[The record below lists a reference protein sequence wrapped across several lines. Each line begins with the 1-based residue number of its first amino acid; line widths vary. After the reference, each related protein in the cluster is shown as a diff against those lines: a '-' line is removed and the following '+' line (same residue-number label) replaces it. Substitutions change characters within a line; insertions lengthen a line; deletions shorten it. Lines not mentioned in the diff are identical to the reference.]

1 MLYSTIEKVQ
11 FDLNVTCNAF
21 CPGCHRYAFVDNQM
35 YLNPH
40 LNFNSN
46 ISTDIIERVMENP
59 RLSDDVWVDMVGL
72 VGEPIAHKDFLLIT
86 DIIYKY
92 RPNANLNIHT
102 NGGLRSVEF
111 FTALGDKIKRQGP
124 GSSVTFSID
133 GLEDTNN
140 IYRIGVI
147 WEKVIENAKAIV
159 STGANVTWKCIE
171 FPWNT
176 HQQNEIEQSAKDMG
190 MNFRWER
197 NRDKGSKRM
206 KLYMDAINNRFH
218 KKTPAPINVNPNA
231 EIGQGYTFSFP
242 KIKDRCFDEK
252 SIYINYDG
260 RVLPCCM
267 FNAATTDEQY
277 MKEIDSFIYGTDSEW
292 NNLHTNSLEEVMD
305 NMWWKMLFNSL
316 TTAPCTVC
324 VHSCEKR

>member
-1 MLYSTIEKVQ
+1 MLYSTIEQVQ

-46 ISTDIIERVMENP
+46 ISTDIIERVMKNP

-147 WEKVIENAKAIV
+147 WEKVMENAKAIV

-176 HQQNEIEQSAKDMG
+176 HT
-190 MNFRWER
+190 
-197 NRDKGSKRM
+197 SKM
-206 KLYMDAINNRFH
+206 K
-218 KKTPAPINVNPNA
+218 
-231 EIGQGYTFSFP
+231 
-242 KIKDRCFDEK
+242 
-252 SIYINYDG
+252 
-260 RVLPCCM
+260 
-267 FNAATTDEQY
+267 
-277 MKEIDSFIYGTDSEW
+277 
-292 NNLHTNSLEEVMD
+292 
-305 NMWWKMLFNSL
+305 
-316 TTAPCTVC
+316 
-324 VHSCEKR
+324 